1 MSYRGRAL
9 SSITRFE
16 KVLSE
21 LNVAAEVLEL
31 PQSTR
36 TAKEAAEA
44 IGCELAQ
51 IAKSLVFQ
59 SADSRVPVLIIASG
73 PNRVQEKMIA
83 EYLKTS
89 IMMADPDFVRSV
101 TGYAIGGVPPFG
113 HTEPLQ
119 TIIDE
124 DLLDFQ
130 LIWAAAGTPRSVFS
144 IEPQKLVEITN
155 AEVMA
160 VS

>member
-1 MSYRGRAL
+1 M